1 MRRNQLEEL
10 AFNRFMESVKE
21 SFNID
26 KELSEDE
33 LNRFNEDLEWEIDGY
48 VENHVP
54 YKDIDIDDMIMEIF
68 MNFEFDEAFDDLE
81 EEY

>member
-1 MRRNQLEEL
+1 MRRKELEKL
-10 AFNRFMESVKE
+10 ALKSFMESVKD
-21 SFNID
+21 SFNPN

-48 VENHVP
+48 LENHVP

-68 MNFEFDEAFDDLE
+68 MNFEFDEDFDDLE
-81 EEY
+81 EE

>member
-1 MRRNQLEEL
+1 MRRKELEKL
-10 AFNRFMESVKE
+10 ALKSFMESVKD
-21 SFNID
+21 SFNPN

-68 MNFEFDEAFDDLE
+68 MNFEFDEDFDDLE
-81 EEY
+81 EE

>member
-1 MRRNQLEEL
+1 MTRKQLEKL
-10 AFNRFMESVKE
+10 ALKSFMESVKE
-21 SFNID
+21 SFNPN

-48 VENHVP
+48 LENHVP

-68 MNFEFDEAFDDLE
+68 MNFEFDEDFDDLE
-81 EEY
+81 EE